1 MSQRIKLKFLPSP
14 DMIAY
19 LVVNLAES
27 GFNIEMAP
35 CKGEDFSVLI
45 AERTYEGEEA
55 VVLPDGPT
63 IH

>member
-1 MSQRIKLKFLPSP
+1 MVA
-14 DMIAY
+14 D

-35 CKGEDFSVLI
+35 CEGEDFSVLI

-63 IH
+63 MH

>member
-1 MSQRIKLKFLPSP
+1 MVA
-14 DMIAY
+14 D

-35 CKGEDFSVLI
+35 CEGEDFSVLI
-45 AERTYEGEEA
+45 AERTYEGEDPT
-55 VVLPDGPT
+55 VLPDGPT